1 MKLSARK
8 DIDAPVADV
17 FDICTD
23 TATWER
29 AALRRGVEIERK
41 DTLSSFAPGM
51 HWAIGFL
58 WREKR
63 RAAEVKL
70 LSAERPTSMKFHAFG
85 SLMDVMIEAEFVALS
100 VRKSRIILRT
110 EIKPRNLSARVIVQ
124 SLKLA
129 RGRIE
134 AKYEAKL
141 GQLAQELEQKI
152 AARRKV

>member
-17 FDICTD
+17 YDICTD
-23 TATWER
+23 IAAWER
-29 AALRRGVEIERK
+29 TAMRRGVDIRRK
-41 DTLSSFAPGM
+41 DTLSAFGPGL

-58 WREKR
+58 WREKT

-70 LSAERPTSMKFHAFG
+70 VSAERPTSMTFHAFG

-134 AKYEAKL
+134 AKYDARL
-141 GQLAQELEQKI
+141 GQLVQDLEQRL